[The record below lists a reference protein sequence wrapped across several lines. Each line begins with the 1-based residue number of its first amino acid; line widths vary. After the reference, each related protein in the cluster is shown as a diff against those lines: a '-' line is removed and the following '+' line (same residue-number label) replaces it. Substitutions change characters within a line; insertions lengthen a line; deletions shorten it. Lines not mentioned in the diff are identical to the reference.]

1 MTRTKRPAPLPVITL
16 LILLSLCATAP
27 AQQPRIVNGVTTFDY
42 PAVGALLD
50 NQGGFCTAT
59 LIGCQTALSA
69 AHCVC
74 GGDGSECQPG
84 GPELID
90 PLGLEMFFQNAEP
103 VAVSNIRVPAD
114 YAFGVRNDFAVIE
127 LARPV
132 TGILP
137 AALNTRGKPGFGS
150 RGEIVGFGLT
160 VNDGGGG
167 DLGLKRRGRVVTTRC
182 DDPRVL
188 ESVRVPD
195 AGHLCWYFEEPLGA
209 PGEDSNTC
217 QGDSGGPLF
226 FSFDGQLLLSGVTS
240 GGISPDCQAPDYAF
254 DADVYAARDWILAQS
269 DDIGR
274 RRCEALPALGSA
286 GVRQLFTTDEAEAP
300 GLANVHPPLDVP
312 PFTGQLRLALNG
324 VDNLI
329 NDFDLELLDPTGR
342 SLCRSVDPS
351 VYEYCELTDPEPGE
365 YTVRVETFRRGFPA
379 SYQLTATQF
388 QAPDASPRVFNIS
401 TNGTIDAAGM
411 IAGFIVQGDTKRFAV
426 MGEDMG
432 GMRNPQLRVINFLTG
447 EELAFNDDWL
457 SDSAQALELE
467 ASLRAPGGSRD
478 AGLTIDL
485 PQGAYLATL
494 SGRDGSGGRG
504 LVSVTEIAGVPGAR
518 LLNISTNGAVAGEG
532 LVAGFIVTGGP
543 KRLVMLGEDEGGMV
557 DPELQ
562 LVRFPEDQ
570 QLAYNDDWTD
580 QPGAVLDEI
589 AAKDRLPA
597 GGFDAALIVTLQ
609 PGAYLAR
616 LRDRGGSNGRGLVSV
631 TEVAD

>member
-1 MTRTKRPAPLPVITL
+1 MTQICRPATLPVTTFLAL
-16 LILLSLCATAP
+16 LLLSAVAL
-27 AQQPRIVNGVTTFDY
+27 AQQPRIVNGVTTFDH

-50 NQGGFCTAT
+50 NGSGFCTAT
-59 LIGCQTALSA
+59 LIGCRTALSA

-74 GGDGSECQPG
+74 NGDGSECQPG

-103 VAVSNIRVPAD
+103 VAVSSIRVPAD

-182 DDPRVL
+182 DDPRVP

-240 GGISPDCQAPDYAF
+240 GGISSDCQAPDYAF
-254 DADVYAARDWILAQS
+254 DADVYAARNWILAQS
-269 DDIGR
+269 SDIGR

-286 GVRQLFTTDEAEAP
+286 GVRRLTAQGEAVAA
-300 GLANVHPPLDVP
+300 GGANNLTLDVP
-312 PFTGQLRLALNG
+312 AHTGRLRLALNG

-329 NDFDLELLDPTGR
+329 NDFDLELLDPTGA
-342 SLCRSVDPS
+342 SLCTSLLPGVF
-351 VYEYCELTDPEPGE
+351 EYCELNNPAAGQ
-365 YTVRVETFRRGFPA
+365 YTARVETFRRGFPA

-401 TNGTIDAAGM
+401 TNGAIDAAGM

-432 GMRNPQLRVINFLTG
+432 GMRNPQLRVTRFPSG
-447 EELAFNDDWL
+447 EELAYNDDWL
-457 SDSAQALELE
+457 ADPGQAEEIE
-467 ASLRAPGGSRD
+467 ASLRAPGGPRD
-478 AGLTIDL
+478 AALAIDL
-485 PQGAYLATL
+485 PQGVYLATL
-494 SGRDGSGGRG
+494 NGRDGAGGRG

-532 LVAGFIVTGGP
+532 LVAGFIVIGGP
-543 KRLVMLGEDEGGMV
+543 KRLVMLGEDQGGMV

-570 QLAYNDDWTD
+570 QLAFNDNWAD
-580 QPGAVLDEI
+580 QPEAVRAEI

-597 GGFDAALIVTLQ
+597 GGRDAALIVTLQ

-616 LRDRGGSNGRGLVSV
+616 LRDRGGSSGRGLVSV
-631 TEVAD
+631 TEVSP